1 MSPSILQ
8 RSGSPHLHGQEREV
22 YQPLVCDKLYPQ
34 SLHRFPPLC
43 QFNILPLD
51 RKTVWP
57 LAERFEDA
65 SGYRARSSISS
76 RSCQRNYSRSFVGC
90 FMDQEGLL
98 ETYARAHFTDC
109 QELNLEP
116 RRRQSGARCVCQL
129 ASMSKQSN
137 RLCANV

>member
-1 MSPSILQ
+1 M
-8 RSGSPHLHGQEREV
+8 RRVTEQEAT
-22 YQPLVCDKLYPQ
+22 LVLEAA
-34 SLHRFPPLC
+34 
-43 QFNILPLD
+43 NETI
-51 RKTVWP
+51 
-57 LAERFEDA
+57 
-65 SGYRARSSISS
+65 
-76 RSCQRNYSRSFVGC
+76 RSFVGC
-90 FMDQEGLL
+90 FMNQEGLL